1 VATDGFLWLRKS
13 LNKVPTC
20 RQNNKNALNVAL
32 LVYMIIHLLSQA
44 PIRMIILAL
53 LVGHLNLDLL
63 TLKLVGAAGAKITA
77 GSSCSQGEPIL
88 TKPSYP
94 IELYRYP

>member
-1 VATDGFLWLRKS
+1 
-13 LNKVPTC
+13 
-20 RQNNKNALNVAL
+20 
-32 LVYMIIHLLSQA
+32 
-44 PIRMIILAL
+44 MIILAL